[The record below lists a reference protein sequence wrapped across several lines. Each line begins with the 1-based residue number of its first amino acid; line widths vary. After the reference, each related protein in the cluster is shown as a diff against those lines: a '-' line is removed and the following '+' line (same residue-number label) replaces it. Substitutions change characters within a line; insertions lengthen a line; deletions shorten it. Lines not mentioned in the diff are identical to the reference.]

1 MKPLEHLAAEIA
13 TAHGM
18 GLAPARWHQWA
29 QEAVALLRD
38 EWLSEQ
44 AFRLR
49 TGASQKWCRGH
60 FPACAKQGI
69 ARRGMKG
76 REWHVSARP
85 PRSRDLAAMEDEMVA
100 SYEKAS

>member
-18 GLAPARWHQWA
+18 GLAPTRWHQWA
-29 QEAVALLRD
+29 QEALAQLRE
-38 EWLSEQ
+38 EWLTEK

-49 TGASQKWCRGH
+49 TGASGKWCRNH
-60 FPACAKQGI
+60 FRGAETQGV
-69 ARRGMKG
+69 ARMGVWG

-85 PRSRDLAAMEDEMVA
+85 PRVLDAGALEESIVA
-100 SYEKAS
+100 SYRKAS